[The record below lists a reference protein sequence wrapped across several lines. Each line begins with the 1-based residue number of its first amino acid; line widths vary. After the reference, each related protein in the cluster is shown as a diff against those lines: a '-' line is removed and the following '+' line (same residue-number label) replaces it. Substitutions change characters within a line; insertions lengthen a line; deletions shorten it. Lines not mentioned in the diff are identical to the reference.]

1 MEIARDRR
9 AGAKRIGELLV
20 AAGVIRQEVLAE
32 ALQIAKKSSTPVGR
46 VLLTIGE
53 LSERDLLAAIEI
65 QSMLRENLISN
76 EFGVRA
82 LSICIT
88 SKVPLEEAFRRLG
101 FKAPAEREVLAT
113 GELGEMLIAA
123 GIITKPVLEECL
135 RQSEENNL
143 PLGRCLVLARAV
155 SSNLLTSALTAQVL
169 VRDGKITY
177 DQAVAGLQAAYR
189 KQQTIEVSLSESGA
203 LRVQQEDKTVKVGDL
218 LTKAGLVSESDKVS
232 AIEKGLVENIPVGQ
246 VFVQM
251 GMVSPTVLD
260 ETLKLQRQ
268 VNEGTLSI
276 LQAAEILRQANIR
289 GVPVDVVMNEK
300 SNKTQEA
307 DNLNRM
313 MALIKKAELVGATE
327 MQRAEVLARDLKMSL
342 GEIIISKDL
351 MPTKLIEATQQ
362 AKKLIDDGIVSEA
375 HGIKVLNFCK
385 RSGVIFNEALKSVPP
400 DLETEDFDDVE
411 LGDEKDEN
419 KGGFL
424 GGIFGMFKKK

>member
-76 EFGVRA
+76 EFGIRA

-101 FKAPAEREVLAT
+101 FTAPAQREVVAT

-123 GIITKPVLEECL
+123 GIITQPILEECL

-177 DQAVAGLQAAYR
+177 DQAVTGLQAAYR

-203 LRVQQEDKTVKVGDL
+203 LRVQKDDKSVKVGDL

-246 VFVQM
+246 VLVQL

-260 ETLKLQRQ
+260 EALKLQRQ
-268 VNEGTLSI
+268 VNEGQLSI
-276 LQAAEILRQANIR
+276 LQAAEILRQANLR
-289 GVPVDVVMNEK
+289 GVPVEVVMNEK
-300 SNKTQEA
+300 SSKTQEA
-307 DNLNRM
+307 DNLNRLM
-313 MALIKKAELVGATE
+313 GLIKKADLIGPTE
-327 MQRAEVLARDLKMSL
+327 MQRAEMLARDLKMSL

-351 MPTKLIEATQQ
+351 LNTKLIEATQQ

-375 HGIKVLNFCK
+375 HAVKVLSFCR
-385 RSGVIFNEALKSVPP
+385 RSGVVFSEALKSVPP
-400 DLETEDFDDVE
+400 DIEVDEIADIEVP
-411 LGDEKDEN
+411 DEKEES
-419 KGGFL
+419 KGFL

>member
-53 LSERDLLAAIEI
+53 LSERDLLAAIEV

-76 EFGVRA
+76 EFGIRA

-101 FKAPAEREVLAT
+101 FKAPAEREVVAT
-113 GELGEMLIAA
+113 GELGELLIAA

-203 LRVQQEDKTVKVGDL
+203 LRVQQDDKTVKVGDL
-218 LTKAGLVSESDKVS
+218 LTKAGLLSESDKVS

-246 VFVQM
+246 VLVQL
-251 GMVSPTVLD
+251 GMISPTVLD
-260 ETLKLQRQ
+260 EALKLQRL
-268 VNEGTLSI
+268 VNEGTLGI
-276 LQAAEILRQANIR
+276 LQAAEILRQANSR
-289 GVPVDVVMNEK
+289 GVPVEVVMDEK
-300 SNKTQEA
+300 TNKTQEA
-307 DNLNRM
+307 ENVNRL
-313 MALIKKAELVGATE
+313 MALIRKAELIGAQE
-327 MQRAEVLARDLKMSL
+327 MQRAETLARDLKMSL

-351 MPTKLIEATQQ
+351 LSEKLIVATQQ
-362 AKKLIDDGIVSEA
+362 AKKLIDDGIVTEA
-375 HGIKVLNFCK
+375 HGIKILSFCK
-385 RSGVIFNEALKSVPP
+385 RSGIAFSEALKSVPP
-400 DLETEDFDDVE
+400 DMEVDDTDDDDDADV
-411 LGDEKDEN
+411 KDDS
-419 KGGFL
+419 KGFL